1 MSALDRVMPAWH
13 FSERHAV
20 DVDAPA
26 ERAFAA
32 ACEVRLRDIP
42 AAWAL
47 LTARGLA
54 PGAGDRT
61 FVGLML
67 GGGFV
72 VAAEEPGRE
81 LVLAGVGRP
90 WRLVERLRRGVDPVT
105 FEEPGWARMAMT
117 LGAEPGRLVTETRI
131 ALTDEAARRAF
142 RRYWLVVRPFSGL
155 TRRLLLRAAKRGRR
169 AGLSVTAPGRGC
181 VRRRSAARAALRR
194 SPTRTRR
201 SGRPRG

>member
-1 MSALDRVMPAWH
+1 MTALDRVMPAWH

-20 DVDAPA
+20 DVDAPP
-26 ERAFAA
+26 ERALAA

-47 LTARGLA
+47 LTARGLS
-54 PGAGDRT
+54 PGAADRT

-90 WRLVERLRRGVDPVT
+90 WRVVERLRRGVDPIA
-105 FEEPGWARMAMT
+105 FAEPGWARMAMT
-117 LGAEPGRLVTETRI
+117 LRAEGGRLVTETRVL
-131 ALTDEAARRAF
+131 LTDDASRRAF

-155 TRRLLLRAAKRGRR
+155 TRRLLLRAAKRI
-169 AGLSVTAPGRGC
+169 AEA
-181 VRRRSAARAALRR
+181 
-194 SPTRTRR
+194 
-201 SGRPRG
+201 

>member
-20 DVDAPA
+20 DVDAPP
-26 ERAFAA
+26 ERALAA

-47 LTARGLA
+47 LAARGLA

-90 WRLVERLRRGVDPVT
+90 WRLVERLRRGVDPVA
-105 FEEPGWARMAMT
+105 FAEPGWARMAMT
-117 LGAEPGRLVTETRI
+117 LRAEPGRLVTETRI
-131 ALTDEAARRAF
+131 LLTDDASRRAF

-155 TRRLLLRAAKRGRR
+155 TRRLLLRAAKRI
-169 AGLSVTAPGRGC
+169 AEA
-181 VRRRSAARAALRR
+181 
-194 SPTRTRR
+194 
-201 SGRPRG
+201 